1 MNQIFI
7 EGPILREEMVFI
19 ISLLESEIEK
29 HSN

>member
-7 EGPILREEMVFI
+7 EGPILTEEMVFI